1 MATTMGLSIRID
13 ELEGELA
20 LCQAV
25 VEKGVSSAELSYEDV
40 PKPKEFVGI
49 MSVCDVENFLSSGK
63 VARDNATGI
72 VGEYV
77 REFKEL
83 MVQVLD
89 VTEKEALLAFQN
101 RLKPWVRQKVEQ
113 RGVQKLLE
121 AMTVGESVVK
131 LGLRKE
137 SLGLPSQRKWAYVKR
152 ITRKMLMEMATTTIV
167 VIRNHEL
174 GRRNPRRK

>member
-1 MATTMGLSIRID
+1 
-13 ELEGELA
+13 
-20 LCQAV
+20 
-25 VEKGVSSAELSYEDV
+25 
-40 PKPKEFVGI
+40 
-49 MSVCDVENFLSSGK
+49 
-63 VARDNATGI
+63 
-72 VGEYV
+72 
-77 REFKEL
+77 

-101 RLKPWVRQKVEQ
+101 RLKPWVRQ
-113 RGVQKLLE
+113 
-121 AMTVGESVVK
+121 K